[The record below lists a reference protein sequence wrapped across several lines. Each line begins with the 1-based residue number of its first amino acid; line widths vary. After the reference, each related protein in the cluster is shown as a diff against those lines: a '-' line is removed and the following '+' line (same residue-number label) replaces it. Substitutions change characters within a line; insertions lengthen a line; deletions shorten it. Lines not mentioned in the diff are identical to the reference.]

1 MFFNLLASNNGFWPW
16 LFDRDEDFGVFFR
29 LGDFEIRWYAI
40 CILLGAVLALVR
52 CRYELKKKGIPTDYY
67 DNLFLSIY

>member
-1 MFFNLLASNNGFWPW
+1 MFLSILAAKSPFWPW
-16 LFDRDEDFGVFFR
+16 LFDRDEDFGVFLK

-52 CRYELKKKGIPTDYY
+52 CRYELKKKGLPADYY
-67 DNLFLSIY
+67 DNFFYQ